1 MIMTVGVRIGVFAS
15 CCTSL
20 GQAVSGNHVGC
31 IRQTSYKG
39 QFDTYVS
46 FSYQQI
52 ISGPYSSLH
61 TLLPESL
68 DSRVRN
74 GSKIVEMLKI
84 QINRKFSKVSF
95 KVEQKSITVTL
106 LNIRLCLIQ

>member
-1 MIMTVGVRIGVFAS
+1 MSVQFSSADGRSSVSTV
-15 CCTSL
+15 
-20 GQAVSGNHVGC
+20 
-31 IRQTSYKG
+31 Y
-39 QFDTYVS
+39 DT
-46 FSYQQI
+46 FSYEHDNRILPQTHSFHF
-52 ISGPYSSLH
+52 ISFKFAVRVYSIHSIKFFITVLS
-61 TLLPESL
+61 ESL